1 MQQLTTYLQRMR
13 EELHQ
18 RPEVAFQE
26 YKTAEFLA
34 AELELLGFE
43 VRRGVGKTGVVGLL
57 RFPEAGPCAAL
68 RADMDALPIGEE
80 TGVPYASKH
89 SGVMHAC
96 GHDTHMAV
104 ALTCCRYFAEH
115 KSACKGTFM
124 AIFQPAEEIVAGAQ
138 GMLAEGMF
146 DEVRPDVLF
155 ALHNWPE
162 LPLGTMGIQGG
173 PLTAFADRFQV
184 AFRGRGGHGALPHKA
199 RDPIAM
205 AAAGVQGAFAAVQRK
220 GDAMR
225 PRALSFG
232 TIHGGSSFNII
243 PEEVVLEGTVR
254 TISPED
260 QRDMIHLLEQAF
272 GAAAQ
277 MYGGT
282 HELDYQAG
290 VPAVVN
296 HEEVCQRVV
305 DVLQKRLPEMSIVT
319 SGLSSLIGEDVAYF
333 LQEVPGALLLF
344 GTGQPGAVSELHNPR
359 YLVPH
364 EGVVAGWK
372 AIQAVLDSYLRP

>member
-1 MQQLTTYLQRMR
+1 
-13 EELHQ
+13 
-18 RPEVAFQE
+18 
-26 YKTAEFLA
+26 
-34 AELELLGFE
+34 
-43 VRRGVGKTGVVGLL
+43 
-57 RFPEAGPCAAL
+57 
-68 RADMDALPIGEE
+68 
-80 TGVPYASKH
+80 
-89 SGVMHAC
+89 
-96 GHDTHMAV
+96 
-104 ALTCCRYFAEH
+104 
-115 KSACKGTFM
+115 M

-138 GMLAEGMF
+138 GMLAEGIF

-333 LQEVPGALLLF
+333 LQRFQERFFLLDE
-344 GTGQPGAVSELHNPR
+344 PAWCR
-359 YLVPH
+359 
-364 EGVVAGWK
+364 
-372 AIQAVLDSYLRP
+372 